1 MSLRWFIIHMSIRR
15 KVTLLLLV
23 PCGVVML
30 LAVTVLF
37 AFQIRMFSEGHHR
50 EMSAVADVVSAN
62 STAAV
67 AFNDGA
73 SATQILSSLHAISHI
88 TGAAIFLPDG
98 TPFATLGQPVG
109 TPMIEVEERYFRQ
122 GNDAFMIHPLTLEG
136 KQIGALNIRSNYQAA
151 HAGMVRLM
159 AGMLA
164 TILVIGSVVGA
175 LLSNWLQ
182 KLVSKPIL
190 RLTGTAQAVADNN
203 DYSVRAS
210 VEPSGE
216 LGILT
221 RTFNK
226 MITRIQSQEIALLAS
241 QRKLEA
247 ILNSI
252 GGVVWEADAATWTV
266 NFVSRPFESMFGYRV
281 DDWLKDRDF
290 WMNIIFSGDR
300 TRVLEVSRQAI
311 AQKKSFLIEY
321 RVRANDGRLVWV
333 RESVS
338 VEVADDR
345 SACLRGLIV
354 DVTEQKAAA
363 ENLERLNRRLLEV
376 SRLAGMAE
384 VATGVLH
391 NVGNVLNS
399 VSVSVNLLGDR
410 LQRTR
415 VSNLRRA
422 TNLLAEQNGNLA
434 TFLTQDRQGKV
445 LPEYLIRLSEFIE
458 TEQTEMQSE
467 VRLLTQNVDHI
478 KEIVARQQNY
488 AKVSG
493 VFEQID
499 PTELVEDTLR
509 INGTAFE
516 RHRVTVV
523 RDFAPDLPKV
533 VVDRHK
539 VLQILVNLARNAKQ
553 ALDASRPDGKILTFR
568 IERTDEGKVAI
579 RVRDNGVGIPPEAIN
594 RIFQHGFT
602 TKKDGHGFGL
612 HSGANAAREMGGRL
626 SAHSDGPGCGAEFSL
641 ELPIA
646 PKITDVDGNPIPATP
661 VNGLASGGVLAVDAA
676 QTFQI

>member
-88 TGAAIFLPDG
+88 TGAAVFLPDG
-98 TPFATLGQPVG
+98 TPFATFGQPVG
-109 TPMIEVEERYFRQ
+109 APIIEVEERYFRQ

-363 ENLERLNRRLLEV
+363 ENLERRPVVIWRSTVPSRSTNVRSSAWSTRSPPTWNLGSPTCPSPGLRFPFFTSVVTEPALPCGRRNSSV
-376 SRLAGMAE
+376 ARANNPTAAPRLGKSSWVRSSPSMFPMTK
-384 VATGVLH
+384 ATPSGIT
-391 NVGNVLNS
+391 
-399 VSVSVNLLGDR
+399 
-410 LQRTR
+410 TR
-415 VSNLRRA
+415 PATWPAMPRRPSSPYFCVPRRA
-422 TNLLAEQNGNLA
+422 DAES
-434 TFLTQDRQGKV
+434 V
-445 LPEYLIRLSEFIE
+445 L
-458 TEQTEMQSE
+458 
-467 VRLLTQNVDHI
+467 
-478 KEIVARQQNY
+478 
-488 AKVSG
+488 
-493 VFEQID
+493 
-499 PTELVEDTLR
+499 
-509 INGTAFE
+509 
-516 RHRVTVV
+516 
-523 RDFAPDLPKV
+523 LPKSSSSV
-533 VVDRHK
+533 MVPHGPRK
-539 VLQILVNLARNAKQ
+539 LVTTASPDVPASSTSTMCVNA
-553 ALDASRPDGKILTFR
+553 STNWPMPWTRPS
-568 IERTDEGKVAI
+568 
-579 RVRDNGVGIPPEAIN
+579 PS
-594 RIFQHGFT
+594 
-602 TKKDGHGFGL
+602 
-612 HSGANAAREMGGRL
+612 SG
-626 SAHSDGPGCGAEFSL
+626 
-641 ELPIA
+641 
-646 PKITDVDGNPIPATP
+646 
-661 VNGLASGGVLAVDAA
+661 
-676 QTFQI
+676 